1 MAKWSDLKAA
11 IANIIKTN
19 GNQEITGQLLQ
30 NVLNNIV
37 SSVGENAA
45 FAGIA
50 TPTTNPGAPDGNV
63 FYLATEAGTYANF
76 NGIEIKDGEAV
87 ILEWHGSWVKKT
99 SGFATQEKITELEN
113 NIILFNSNKNIGKNR
128 FNKDSMYNIPSSVI
142 NGNGDIL
149 THDGYSS
156 FTVTHPILINEGETL
171 YANHAA
177 TGTVYSA
184 IYGIDGR
191 VIETYNDKKAI
202 SYVDGAA
209 FVQFTFF
216 ATDLNVLQVEVGE
229 SETEYTDYTETND
242 IDNRINTLL
251 SDIIKNEKDINYNYL
266 NKAKKSLG
274 KNRYNAYD
282 EDIIEGAIIGYNG
295 NIEISDS
302 YNSFLVTGKI
312 PIYQEETLFCNKQND
327 GGVVFAALYDIYDK
341 VVKVE
346 SSKKLT
352 YQNSAVYARFTLMKS
367 DRFGVTQVEVGE
379 SETEYTDYTETND
392 TDDYVN
398 RNYISK
404 KIGKNRFDKNDKNV
418 LLNYAMWWDGSLHET
433 PDMAVTGFIPIE
445 YNQALYCNSA
455 YESTVYSAQYDK
467 DFKYIPNSAK
477 TSKLQVGATNAKWVR
492 YTIPLNRLNDTQ
504 VEEGVSSTNYEPY
517 TEFSGVDFNNK
528 LAGRKILWLGTSI
541 PAGSTY
547 MVKLNGKEVQNN
559 YPKMVGELLGC
570 TVYNE
575 AVGSS
580 ALKTGL
586 KDNVS
591 DDNPLGFKTGTG
603 GGFYF
608 TEVCLMMTAE
618 EKEDL
623 INNWSSYRVKYEWSD
638 SPEILPE
645 VSKAVIRAC
654 SYENKV
660 IPYLD
665 GRRELPDLIVIDHG
679 HNDGVPMS
687 GDAFD
692 EDITSLNDRQTFFGA
707 YNLLID
713 VIRSYHPNM
722 RIVQCG
728 HFSNVNFSD
737 GEGKEEIVK
746 GQIAIS
752 DYNGIPIIPLWEI
765 DGWSSKRKIKST
777 GYWTIDDGDYS
788 SLNWGIWT
796 DKGGV
801 EKEYTPNTL
810 HCCDGIHPH
819 SDMSGLS
826 NIVLA
831 RSIAGWIKA
840 NIWGD

>member
-1 MAKWSDLKAA
+1 M
-11 IANIIKTN
+11 
-19 GNQEITGQLLQ
+19 
-30 NVLNNIV
+30 
-37 SSVGENAA
+37 
-45 FAGIA
+45 
-50 TPTTNPGAPDGNV
+50 
-63 FYLATEAGTYANF
+63 
-76 NGIEIKDGEAV
+76 
-87 ILEWHGSWVKKT
+87 
-99 SGFATQEKITELEN
+99 
-113 NIILFNSNKNIGKNR
+113 
-128 FNKDSMYNIPSSVI
+128 
-142 NGNGDIL
+142 
-149 THDGYSS
+149 
-156 FTVTHPILINEGETL
+156 
-171 YANHAA
+171 
-177 TGTVYSA
+177 
-184 IYGIDGR
+184 
-191 VIETYNDKKAI
+191 
-202 SYVDGAA
+202 
-209 FVQFTFF
+209 
-216 ATDLNVLQVEVGE
+216 
-229 SETEYTDYTETND
+229 
-242 IDNRINTLL
+242 
-251 SDIIKNEKDINYNYL
+251 
-266 NKAKKSLG
+266 
-274 KNRYNAYD
+274 
-282 EDIIEGAIIGYNG
+282 
-295 NIEISDS
+295 
-302 YNSFLVTGKI
+302 
-312 PIYQEETLFCNKQND
+312 
-327 GGVVFAALYDIYDK
+327 
-341 VVKVE
+341 
-346 SSKKLT
+346 
-352 YQNSAVYARFTLMKS
+352 YARFTLMNS

-392 TDDYVN
+392 TNNYVN

-433 PDMAVTGFIPIE
+433 PNMAVTGFIPIE
-445 YNQALYCNSA
+445 YNQSLYCNSA

-517 TEFSGVDFNNK
+517 TEFSRVDFNNK

-623 INNWSSYRVKYEWSD
+623 INNWSSYRVKYGWSD
-638 SPEILPE
+638 SPETLSE
-645 VSKAVIRAC
+645 ASKAVIRAC

-737 GEGKEEIVK
+737 DGYSQGKEEVVK

-765 DGWSSKRKIKST
+765 DGWASKRKIKST

-788 SLNWGIWT
+788 SLNWGIWA
-796 DKGGV
+796 DKGDI

>member
-1 MAKWSDLKAA
+1 MANWSTLKAA
-11 IANIIKTN
+11 IASIIKTN
-19 GNQEITGQLLQ
+19 GNKEITGQLLQ

-37 SSVGENAA
+37 SSVGENST

-50 TPTTNPGAPDGNV
+50 TPITNPGVPDGNV
-63 FYLATEAGTYANF
+63 FYLATEAGTYSNF
-76 NGIEIKDGEAV
+76 SGIEIASEEAV
-87 ILEWHGSWVKKT
+87 ILEWRGSWTKKIT
-99 SGFATQEKITELEN
+99 GLATAAKLTELEN

-149 THDGYSS
+149 TQDVYSQ
-156 FTVTHPILINEGETL
+156 FIVTHPILINKSETL

-191 VIETYNDKKAI
+191 VIETYSDKKAI

-216 ATDLNVLQVEVGE
+216 ATDINVLQVEVGE
-229 SETEYTDYTETND
+229 SETSYEPYTETKTTD
-242 IDNRINTLL
+242 
-251 SDIIKNEKDINYNYL
+251 EKIEISQNVAKDNYL
-266 NKAKKSLG
+266 NKAKKSFG

-282 EDIIEGAIIGYNG
+282 EGIIEGAIIGYNG
-295 NIEISDS
+295 DIEISDS
-302 YNSFLVTGKI
+302 YNSFFVTGKI
-312 PIYQEETLFCNKQND
+312 PIYQGETLFCNKQNN
-327 GGVVFAALYDIYDK
+327 GGVVFAALYDIYDNA
-341 VVKVE
+341 VKVE
-346 SSKKLT
+346 SSQKLT
-352 YQNSAVYARFTLMKS
+352 YQNTAVYARFTLMNS

-392 TDDYVN
+392 TNNYVN

-455 YESTVYSAQYDK
+455 HESTVYSAQYDK

-623 INNWSSYRVKYEWSD
+623 INNWSSYRVKYGWSD
-638 SPEILPE
+638 SPETLSE
-645 VSKAVIRAC
+645 LSKAVIRAC

-687 GDAFD
+687 GDAFG

-737 GEGKEEIVK
+737 DEYSQGKEEVVK

-765 DGWSSKRKIKST
+765 DGWASKRKIKST

-796 DKGGV
+796 DKGGI

-810 HCCDGIHPH
+810 HCCDGMHPH

>member
-1 MAKWSDLKAA
+1 MADRIQQRRDTAARWAQYNPVLLEGEVGYVTDNPNQYKIGDGIHAWNDLPLRGYTGTIVQDTGDDENVVMSQKA
-11 IANIIKTN
+11 
-19 GNQEITGQLLQ
+19 
-30 NVLNNIV
+30 
-37 SSVGENAA
+37 
-45 FAGIA
+45 
-50 TPTTNPGAPDGNV
+50 TTDK
-63 FYLATEAGTYANF
+63 L
-76 NGIEIKDGEAV
+76 
-87 ILEWHGSWVKKT
+87 
-99 SGFATQEKITELEN
+99 TELEN

-128 FNKDSMYNIPSSVI
+128 FNKDSMYNILSSVI

-149 THDGYSS
+149 THDTYSS
-156 FTVTHPILINEGETL
+156 FIVTHPILINKGETL

-216 ATDLNVLQVEVGE
+216 ATDINVLQVEVGE
-229 SETEYTDYTETND
+229 SETSYEPYTETND
-242 IDNRINTLL
+242 TDNRIKALL
-251 SDIIKNEKDINYNYL
+251 DDNRKNKEDIKYNYL
-266 NKAKKSLG
+266 NKAKKSFG

-295 NIEISDS
+295 DIEISDS
-302 YNSFLVTGKI
+302 YNSFFVTGKI
-312 PIYQEETLFCNKQND
+312 PIYQGETLFCNKQND
-327 GGVVFAALYDIYDK
+327 GGVVFAALYDIFDN

-352 YQNSAVYARFTLMKS
+352 YQNSAVYARFTIMNS

-392 TDDYVN
+392 TDNYVN

-580 ALKTGL
+580 RLKTGT
-586 KDNVS
+586 KGKISV
-591 DDNPLGFKTGTG
+591 DNPLGFESGPG
-603 GGFYF
+603 QYYAVW
-608 TEVCLMMTAE
+608 VCMMMTLA

-623 INNWSSYRVKYEWSD
+623 ITNWSEYRTKYTWTD
-638 SPEILPE
+638 SPETLSE
-645 VSKAVIRAC
+645 DNKVLIRAC
-654 SYENKV
+654 SYEKKL

-665 GRRELPDLIVIDHG
+665 GTTQCPDYIVIDHG
-679 HNDGVPMS
+679 YNDGVPMQGES
-687 GDAFD
+687 FD
-692 EDITSLNDRQTFFGA
+692 EDITNRTDRQTFFGA
-707 YNLLID
+707 YNLLVD
-713 VIRSYHPNM
+713 TIRKYKPKM
-722 RIVQCG
+722 KIIQCG
-728 HFSNVNFSD
+728 HFVSKQPDSAGSSHDVD
-737 GEGKEEIVK
+737 LVK
-746 GQIAIS
+746 GQLAIS
-752 DYNGIPIIPLWEI
+752 KYNGVPIIPLWDI
-765 DGWSSKRKIKST
+765 DGWDSDVLITST
-777 GYWTIDDGDYS
+777 GYWEINSEYL
-788 SLNWGIWT
+788 SLKWGTWHDT
-796 DKGGV
+796 GGS
-801 EKEYTPNTL
+801 ERTYTPTVMY
-810 HCCDGIHPH
+810 CCDTVHPH
-819 SDMSGLS
+819 SDITGAS
-826 NIVLA
+826 NIHLA
-831 RSIAGWIKA
+831 ECISAWIR
-840 NIWGD
+840 GHYF

>member
-1 MAKWSDLKAA
+1 MGNYEELKQAVSDV
-11 IANIIKTN
+11 IKTN
-19 GNQEITGQLLQ
+19 GDQEITGAVLQ
-30 NVLNNIV
+30 NALLTII
-37 SSVGENAA
+37 STIGTNAT

-50 TPTTNPGAPDGNV
+50 TPETNPGTPDQNV
-63 FYLATEAGTYANF
+63 FYIASQDGTYSNF
-76 NGIEIKDGEAV
+76 GGVTLNGEVV
-87 ILEWHGSWVKKT
+87 IFTNKNGNWVKTDTGISTKV
-99 SGFATQEKITELEN
+99 KLTELEN

-149 THDGYSS
+149 TQDSYNS
-156 FTVTHPILINEGETL
+156 FIVTHPILINKGETL
-171 YANHAA
+171 YANHAT
-177 TGTVYSA
+177 TGTVYST

-191 VIETYNDKKAI
+191 VIETYSDKKAI

-209 FVQFTFF
+209 FVRFTFF

-229 SETEYTDYTETND
+229 SET
-242 IDNRINTLL
+242 
-251 SDIIKNEKDINYNYL
+251 
-266 NKAKKSLG
+266 
-274 KNRYNAYD
+274 
-282 EDIIEGAIIGYNG
+282 
-295 NIEISDS
+295 S
-302 YNSFLVTGKI
+302 YE
-312 PIYQEETLFCNKQND
+312 P
-327 GGVVFAALYDIYDK
+327 
-341 VVKVE
+341 
-346 SSKKLT
+346 
-352 YQNSAVYARFTLMKS
+352 
-367 DRFGVTQVEVGE
+367 
-379 SETEYTDYTETND
+379 YTETND
-392 TDDYVN
+392 TNNYVN

-445 YNQALYCNSA
+445 YNQSLYCNSA
-455 YESTVYSAQYDK
+455 HESTVYSAQYDK

-623 INNWSSYRVKYEWSD
+623 INNWSSYRVKYGWSD
-638 SPEILPE
+638 SPETLSE
-645 VSKAVIRAC
+645 TSKAVIRAC

-737 GEGKEEIVK
+737 DEYSQGKEEVVK

-765 DGWSSKRKIKST
+765 DGWASKRKIKSR

-810 HCCDGIHPH
+810 HCCDRMHPH